1 MLCIALFSTF
11 ELRARISLLANEG
24 VPLMQASAQM
34 LAGVQR
40 SLAGLRGWVS
50 LGDPKFVADSQAAW
64 REDIEPALDILN
76 QECPH
81 VLEQACNLQRLH
93 RLKAL
98 LTDLRIAD
106 VGAEYGPHSGQ

>member
-1 MLCIALFSTF
+1 MNPPPRRPERAWRNRPIRRQLLLSHLSVAAVGLGMLCIALFSTF

-50 LGDPKFVADSQAAW
+50 LGDPKFVEDSQAALSL
-64 REDIEPALDILN
+64 IHI
-76 QECPH
+76 
-81 VLEQACNLQRLH
+81 
-93 RLKAL
+93 
-98 LTDLRIAD
+98 
-106 VGAEYGPHSGQ
+106 